1 MSARIDLLIRQAA
14 DGKGSLQV
22 FLAAEGRQDAFV
34 VQVPS
39 QLLNLQLVWRQ
50 RFLKHHDPAFAWE
63 EGAAVVRSYSEQ
75 LRQSLQKWLESSAW
89 QPLIGLLADLP
100 AVPLTVKLVGVDAA
114 LSSLPWESLAL
125 QRPIWRLDGDGP
137 SSRSLAPVRARKPRV
152 LLLVGS
158 EQGLNLD
165 EEVERVQ
172 AQQRNGRIRLT
183 VLRGR
188 AFTPAALRASLSE
201 STGWDAVLFL
211 GHSSAGPNGGLLHLG
226 DGSQLE
232 GQSLEGDFAAAACHG
247 LRLLLFNSCSGLQL
261 SECAVRS
268 GIDWAVCFLELVP
281 SAAAALA
288 FDQLLVALETGCDL
302 QAAIAH
308 TRNVLADR
316 DGFEGCELLL
326 AAVATTTAQTFRLPL
341 RRRRQLLLRLAS
353 SKRKQAIAA
362 GAFVAAAMVMEL
374 TPANPLNSYLLDRR
388 LEVQRLWRQVTQQP
402 GPGTGPGSNN
412 PVIPVLML
420 DPTMTNSVLGGAPES
435 DHTSRFVLAE
445 VLKLTPPTQ
454 VPVVG
459 LDVVFDQLRPGTDA
473 LAALLRSQPGRKVIG
488 GFVPPLGS
496 PCQGQSGSD
505 WLQNSPL
512 AAAGLIGKSLA
523 AGTAGSCGALKP
535 VPLHL
540 LYAITDE
547 NFAGALSKRSNP
559 LLPADRVIDWS
570 LNWSEQIRLVQPAEL
585 ASLKAPVLLVGT
597 SGRLGNQSEDLFK
610 APATVQDALLRGEQP
625 LWSGNAR
632 EVPGV
637 LVQAVLI
644 QSLNMRHWLT
654 PLSQTICTA
663 AAAALGVLLA
673 ALLEKRQHRFIALGG
688 IAVVACPLAWSLAI
702 GPLWLVPLL
711 LPLLALSATTFCR
724 DD

>member
-14 DGKGSLQV
+14 DGNGSLQV

-50 RFLKHHDPAFAWE
+50 RFLKHHDPAFAWG

-114 LSSLPWESLAL
+114 LSSLPWESLTL

-137 SSRSLAPVRARKPRV
+137 SSRSSAPVRARKPRV

-165 EEVERVQ
+165 DEVDRVQ

-201 STGWDAVLFL
+201 SAGWDAVLYL

-226 DGSQLE
+226 DGSQVD
-232 GQSLEGDFAAAACHG
+232 GQSLEGDFAAAASHG

-261 SECAVRS
+261 AECAVCS

-302 QAAIAH
+302 QAAIAQ
-308 TRNVLADR
+308 TRKVLADR

-362 GAFVAAAMVMEL
+362 GAFVAAAMAMEL

-388 LEVQRLWRQVTQQP
+388 LEMQRIWRQVTQQP
-402 GPGTGPGSNN
+402 GPGTGRNN
-412 PVIPVLML
+412 PVIPVLLL
-420 DPTMTNSVLGGAPES
+420 DTSMTNSALGGAPES

-459 LDVVFDQLRPGTDA
+459 LDVVFDQPRPGTGD
-473 LAALLRSQPGRKVIG
+473 LAALLRSQPARKVIG
-488 GFVPPLGS
+488 GFVPTLGS

-505 WLQNSPL
+505 WLQSSPL

-523 AGTAGSCGALKP
+523 VGTAGSCGTRKH

-540 LYAITDE
+540 LYRITDE
-547 NFAGALSKRSNP
+547 NFSGALSKQSNP
-559 LLPADRVIDWS
+559 VLPADRVIDWS

-597 SGRLGNQSEDLFK
+597 SGRLANQSEDLFE
-610 APATVQDALLRGEQP
+610 APATVQDALLRGDQP

-644 QSLNMRHWLT
+644 QSLNLRHWLT

-663 AAAALGVLLA
+663 AAASLGVLLA

-688 IAVVACPLAWSLAI
+688 LLFWPALWHGAWQS
-702 GPLWLVPLL
+702 GP
-711 LPLLALSATTFCR
+711 CG
-724 DD
+724 

>member
-1 MSARIDLLIRQAA
+1 
-14 DGKGSLQV
+14 
-22 FLAAEGRQDAFV
+22 
-34 VQVPS
+34 
-39 QLLNLQLVWRQ
+39 
-50 RFLKHHDPAFAWE
+50 
-63 EGAAVVRSYSEQ
+63 
-75 LRQSLQKWLESSAW
+75 
-89 QPLIGLLADLP
+89 
-100 AVPLTVKLVGVDAA
+100 
-114 LSSLPWESLAL
+114 
-125 QRPIWRLDGDGP
+125 
-137 SSRSLAPVRARKPRV
+137 
-152 LLLVGS
+152 
-158 EQGLNLD
+158 
-165 EEVERVQ
+165 
-172 AQQRNGRIRLT
+172 
-183 VLRGR
+183 
-188 AFTPAALRASLSE
+188 
-201 STGWDAVLFL
+201 
-211 GHSSAGPNGGLLHLG
+211 
-226 DGSQLE
+226 
-232 GQSLEGDFAAAACHG
+232 
-247 LRLLLFNSCSGLQL
+247 
-261 SECAVRS
+261 
-268 GIDWAVCFLELVP
+268 
-281 SAAAALA
+281 
-288 FDQLLVALETGCDL
+288 
-302 QAAIAH
+302 
-308 TRNVLADR
+308 
-316 DGFEGCELLL
+316 
-326 AAVATTTAQTFRLPL
+326 
-341 RRRRQLLLRLAS
+341 LLLRLAS

-362 GAFVAAAMVMEL
+362 GAFVAAAMAMEL

-402 GPGTGPGSNN
+402 GPGPGRKN
-412 PVIPVLML
+412 PAIPVLLL
-420 DPTMTNSVLGGAPES
+420 DSSMTNSVLGGAPES

-459 LDVVFDQLRPGTDA
+459 LDVVFDQPRPGTDD
-473 LAALLRSQPGRKVIG
+473 LAALLRSQPARKVIG
-488 GFVPPLGS
+488 GFVPTLGS

-505 WLQNSPL
+505 WLQSSPL

-523 AGTAGSCGALKP
+523 VGTAGSCGSLKH

-540 LYAITDE
+540 LYAITNE
-547 NFAGALSKRSNP
+547 TFAGALSKQSNP

-597 SGRLGNQSEDLFK
+597 SGRLGNQSEDLFE
-610 APATVQDALLRGEQP
+610 APATVQDALLRGDQP

-644 QSLNMRHWLT
+644 QSLNLRHWLT

-711 LPLLALSATTFCR
+711 LPLLALSATTFSR

>member
-1 MSARIDLLIRQAA
+1 MSASIDLLIRQAS
-14 DGKGSLQV
+14 DSNGSLQV

-89 QPLIGLLADLP
+89 QPLIGLLADFP
-100 AVPLTVKLVGVDAA
+100 VVPLTVKLVGVDAA

-201 STGWDAVLFL
+201 SAGWDAVLFL

-232 GQSLEGDFAAAACHG
+232 GQSLEGDFAAAASHG

-261 SECAVRS
+261 AEGAVRA

-288 FDQLLVALETGCDL
+288 FDQLLVALETSCDL
-302 QAAIAH
+302 QAAIAQ
-308 TRNVLADR
+308 TRKVLADR

-362 GAFVAAAMVMEL
+362 GAFVAAAMVLEL

-402 GPGTGPGSNN
+402 GPGTGRNN

-420 DPTMTNSVLGGAPES
+420 DPSMTNSVRVGAPES
-435 DHTSRFVLAE
+435 DHTSRIVLAE

-459 LDVVFDQLRPGTDA
+459 LDVVFDQPRPGTDA

-488 GFVPPLGS
+488 GFVPTLGS
-496 PCQGQSGSD
+496 PCQGQSGSA
-505 WLQNSPL
+505 WLQSSPL
-512 AAAGLIGKSLA
+512 AAAGLLGKSLA
-523 AGTAGSCGALKP
+523 VGTAGSCGSLKH

-585 ASLKAPVLLVGT
+585 PSLKAPVLLVGT
-597 SGRLGNQSEDLFK
+597 SGRLANQSEDLFE
-610 APATVQDALLRGEQP
+610 APATVQDALLRGDQP

-663 AAAALGVLLA
+663 AAAAFGVVLA
-673 ALLEKRQHRFIALGG
+673 ALLERRQHRVIALGV
-688 IAVVACPLAWSLAI
+688 IAAVACPLAWSLAI

-711 LPLLALSATTFCR
+711 LPLLALSAATFCR